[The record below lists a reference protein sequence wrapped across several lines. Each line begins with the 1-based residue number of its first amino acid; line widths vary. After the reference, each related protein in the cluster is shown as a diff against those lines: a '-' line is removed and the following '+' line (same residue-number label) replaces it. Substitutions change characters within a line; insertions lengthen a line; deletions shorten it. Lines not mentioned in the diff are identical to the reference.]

1 MSYPLCETAGLP
13 MKPDLTEATVTA
25 GKRAYVIHPTDD
37 LEFVPE
43 AIIIT
48 RANGQRIVLANE
60 HLTSIRIP
68 GKKLV

>member
-13 MKPDLTEATVTA
+13 MKPDLKEATVTT
-25 GKRAYVIHPTDD
+25 GKKEYVIHPPDD

-48 RANGQRIVLANE
+48 RANGQRICSGDSAHNLHPNP
-60 HLTSIRIP
+60 S
-68 GKKLV
+68 